1 MVLHAK
7 DRLVFNRGQSIRED
21 RGVPYL
27 GLLIM
32 LLWVFCLIDVITADE
47 GGIRHL
53 PKMVWLLLV
62 VFFRSRGRSRG
73 CSRDGP
79 STVASGVAPGVVVG
93 RGPRSPSTTR
103 SRVEP
108 SRPIP
113 RPTRSSS
120 GSAERAPRSSAAGQ
134 KTRKHACARKYMVG
148 HVFPRTCGE
157 AAGSV

>member
-7 DRLVFNRGQSIRED
+7 DRLVFNGGQSIRED

-62 VFFRSRGRSRG
+62 VFL
-73 CSRDGP
+73 P
-79 STVASGVAPGVVVG
+79 L
-93 RGPRSPSTTR
+93 
-103 SRVEP
+103 
-108 SRPIP
+108 
-113 RPTRSSS
+113 
-120 GSAERAPRSSAAGQ
+120 
-134 KTRKHACARKYMVG
+134 
-148 HVFPRTCGE
+148 
-157 AAGSV
+157 AGSIAWLLAGRPVDGGIWGGAGGGRRERSAFPEYDAKPGRAVATDPAADEEFLRQCRARAEEQRRRARDA